1 MGQAWRIVLY
11 LVLGLL
17 AAGIVLLGAAWI
29 TGAALW
35 RIEELALGGRGGLQI
50 WLQNG
55 ADAVRTF
62 LTNAWELVRGIF

>member
-1 MGQAWRIVLY
+1 MSRAWRIVLY

-29 TGAALW
+29 TGASIG
-35 RIEELALGGRGGLQI
+35 RIEELALGGKGGLQL

-55 ADAVRTF
+55 ADAVRSF
-62 LTNAWELVRGIF
+62 LANAWELVRGIF